1 MIFCLAMMR
10 RDSERSRR
18 FSSVFC
24 LFCLLLKC
32 GGELQALAMPICIA
46 GPKVGGVSGPT
57 SSTCFLPQEEEGFGG
72 LIFHSSFATRLCIC
86 YSRSYIF

>member
-18 FSSVFC
+18 FCSVFC
-24 LFCLLLKC
+24 FFFLLLKC

-46 GPKVGGVSGPT
+46 GPKVGGVSGTT
-57 SSTCFLPQEEEGFGG
+57 SRTCFLPQEEGFGG
-72 LIFHSSFATRLCIC
+72 VSLS